1 MDRNKTMDVMLA
13 LGIIFVVLGHSYQ
26 PKIFLF
32 PAYTFQVAI
41 FFFISG
47 YFFRV
52 QEGLKNKWRWSRKK
66 FLHLLVPYFI
76 FNLFFGLFTLLLA
89 SRGIS
94 LSEKINWY
102 NFFVTPFL
110 TGHQYFL
117 FLAAWFVP
125 QLFIVHAL
133 AQWILIRDRGH
144 YFTGLLL
151 AISLAAS
158 FLFSFSFKTIPAL
171 WLLLL
176 ARTALALTFYLFGQ
190 VFRIFEAKLR
200 PILIY
205 PVSFAFLF
213 IVYVSLEAFFNG
225 FTYSFAF
232 LQFLNSPGVT
242 LAGTLA
248 AILMIYIISHYLAQ
262 TLPVKNFLY
271 QIGQHTFSIM
281 ALHLLIFWTINYILF
296 RFALVSRLSLSNVF
310 FLYQPERFWFV
321 YVAFALAIPVLLAL
335 GYERLKLKYWPDL
348 KIL

>member
-1 MDRNKTMDVMLA
+1 MERNKTMDVMLA

-26 PKIFLF
+26 PKIFLL

-52 QEGLKNKWRWSRKK
+52 QEGWKKKWLWTRKK
-66 FLHLLVPYFI
+66 FFHLLVPYFI
-76 FNLFFGLFTLLLA
+76 FNLFFGLLTLFLA

-94 LSEKINWY
+94 LGEKINWS

-125 QLFIVHAL
+125 QLFIVHIL
-133 AQWILIRDRGH
+133 AQWILIRDRQH
-144 YFTGLLL
+144 YFTYLLL
-151 AISLAAS
+151 AISLAAAV
-158 FLFSFSFKTIPAL
+158 LFSFSFKNIPAL
-171 WLLLL
+171 WILLL
-176 ARTALALTFYLFGQ
+176 ARTILALAFYLGGR
-190 VFRIFEAKLR
+190 VFSILEAKLR

-205 PVSFAFLF
+205 PASFAALYV
-213 IVYVSLEAFFNG
+213 IYVSLEAFFNG

-232 LQFLNSPGVT
+232 LQFLNGPAVT
-242 LAGTLA
+242 IIGTFT

-271 QIGQHTFSIM
+271 QIGRHTFSIM
-281 ALHLLIFWTINYILF
+281 ALHLLIFWLINYTLY
-296 RFALVSRLSLSNVF
+296 RFSLVARSSLSNVF
-310 FLYQPERFWFV
+310 FQYRPEHYWFV
-321 YVAFALAIPVLLAL
+321 YVGLGLTLPVLLAL
-335 GYERLKLKYWPDL
+335 GYEKIKAKYLLKEKTV
-348 KIL
+348 